1 VPHFMPLLA
10 AAFVLLSAAPL
21 AAQSVG
27 ASRLQNGDFQEGGFG
42 GWTVNAGYTS
52 VLSQPYGAYQA
63 VAGST
68 YAIMG
73 PVGADG
79 TLSQRFGDVVG
90 APLTVSFYLASDG
103 GLTNDFSAGFD
114 GQTLLALS
122 DIPVQGWQLYSFAV
136 VGTGSDTLAF
146 SFRDDP
152 GYWAL
157 DNVAVTAAAIPEPG
171 AVVLLVAG
179 VIALGAGR
187 RGWRFKQQERKRFFL
202 EKEAKTLAR
211 WDAR

>member
-1 VPHFMPLLA
+1 MPHFTTLLA
-10 AAFVLLSAAPL
+10 AAFVLLSATPL

-68 YAIMG
+68 YAILG

-79 TLSQRFGDVVG
+79 TLSQGFSDVAG
-90 APLTVSFYLASDG
+90 APLVVRFYLASDG
-103 GLTNDFSAGFD
+103 GLTNDFSASFD

-122 DIPVQGWQLYSFAV
+122 DIPVQGWQFYRFAV
-136 VGTGSDTLAF
+136 DGSGSDTLAF

-152 GYWAL
+152 GYLAL
-157 DNVAVTAAAIPEPG
+157 DDVAVTPAAIPEPG
-171 AVVLLVAG
+171 AVALLAAGWVAFQVLLK
-179 VIALGAGR
+179 R
-187 RGWRFKQQERKRFFL
+187 RPAPRREP
-202 EKEAKTLAR
+202 A
-211 WDAR
+211 